1 MDERNRQYLSGN
13 MDDDV
18 RTQTLGETRFQERP
32 FGSDSQTEVIP
43 PRKAYTS
50 LWLFSETNPFRV
62 RCKAI
67 VDSKPFDYFILL
79 TIFANC
85 ILLAMNTPL
94 PNEDKSITNER
105 IESAEIYLLVI
116 FGIECILK
124 VIAFGFLLHPGS
136 YLRSGWNMLD
146 FVVVV
151 TGFLSLPELQLGINA
166 GSLKAL
172 RAARVLRPLK
182 LVSGIPSLQVVMKSI
197 MCAIS
202 PLLQI
207 CLLVGFVVVL
217 YAIIGL
223 QFLNGAFHYVCI
235 ENNGTAAVPDEPQI
249 CAAPDKGGLACPSGS
264 VCKPDWEGPND
275 GITNFDNVFLGM
287 LTVFQVI
294 TNEGW
299 TDIMYWTFD
308 ALDDNAYF
316 FWFLYYSLVVIG
328 SFFMLNLVLGVL
340 SGEFAKERERVE
352 NRKAFLKVR
361 RSEQVERQVTGYLD
375 WLSKAEDILM
385 EEEENGDEGME
396 YERYEGGVAMTSDV
410 LARRRH
416 KTQKDEGFW
425 KNFPRR
431 NKRWRVKVRHI
442 VKHQAF
448 YWTVITC
455 VFLNTVSVA
464 LLHYK
469 QPDWLTQMQDTA
481 ETVFLT
487 FFFVEMCLK
496 IYGLGFQIY
505 FNSQFNR
512 FDFVIVWCSILE
524 YILSK
529 AEGMNLGI
537 SVLRALRLLRLF
549 KFTRYW
555 SSLRNL
561 ITSLLGSIKSI
572 LSLLFLLFLFIVIFA
587 LLGMQLFG
595 AQFKKVRDEN
605 PRTNFD
611 DFWNAMLSVFQIL
624 TGEDWN
630 AVMYDGV
637 VASGG
642 PHSVVGLA
650 SSLYFVLLV
659 ILGNYT
665 LLNVF
670 LAIAVDNLANAQQLN
685 EDEEAEEQAREER
698 KREIKAE
705 FERRIRNG
713 HAINTAVEIDGRRTD
728 GPREAEFEQEDDG
741 ELRPAN
747 LVRTMQ
753 NPERIVPQPSEN
765 AIIDTKTFFIFSP
778 TNPIR
783 IVAHRIVNFRHFDNG
798 ILVCILISSVLLAC
812 EDVVNEE
819 ATINKVLT
827 YFDYVFTTIFAFEV
841 VVKMIDYGV
850 VLHKGSYLR
859 SGWNF
864 IDALVVSSAIASLV
878 LASNPDSSPSAQ
890 KVVKLLRVLRVLR
903 PLKAVNKSRNLK
915 AVFQCIVFS
924 LKNVMNILLITILF
938 LFIFACIGVQLFQGK
953 FFMCNDV
960 SKMTEEECQG
970 SYYAYSSDLSDIN
983 KPEKTD
989 REWGKHDWHFDNV
1002 LYAMSTLF
1010 ASSTGEGWPAVM
1022 QAAIDATDIDRGP
1035 ITNNQIEVAL
1045 YFILFVVI
1053 FSFFFINIF
1062 VALIIL
1068 TFQDEKEKEQGDC
1081 ELERN
1086 QRDCLHIAI
1095 IKKPIQRFMPDNPN
1109 SPQYR
1114 VWQVVD
1120 SAPFEYFIM
1129 LLIVLNTLTMMMK
1142 YYNEPAIYRT
1152 YLDRFNEV
1160 FTFLFT
1166 LEAVLKLYV
1175 FRVNYFRDGW
1185 NCFDF
1190 VIVLGSLLDFIL
1202 THGTS
1207 GALPFDVS
1215 MFRLFRAARL
1225 VKLLKRGY
1233 TIRILLWTFLQSFKS
1248 LPYVGIM
1255 IGLLFFIYAI
1265 IGMQL
1270 FGKVATN
1277 QGELDKEKDG
1287 SDIWGQIAP
1296 RNNFRSFFPAI
1307 QVLFRSATGENWHY
1321 IMLACSSE
1329 ALCTEDAVPKAE
1341 KGATCGSDITYLYF
1355 ISFVFLCS
1363 FLMLNLFVAVIMDN
1377 FEYLTR
1383 DESILGP
1390 HHLDE
1395 FVRVWAEFDPAAT
1408 GRIKHTEVCQ
1418 LLRQMVPPVGIG
1430 MKCPK
1435 IVAYKRLIKMNMPL
1449 DSDGTVEFTAT
1460 LFALVRTALGVLTD
1474 NNNLKK
1480 NDKEM
1485 QALLKRVWPKL
1496 TKNTL
1501 DKIMPKPP
1509 RNAGAQQMT
1518 VGKIYC
1524 AKLIYENYKFLKR
1537 KGDAQDGGNLL
1548 GRFVGGN
1555 GYRNH
1560 SQDIE
1565 RGEDIPM
1572 RSVHRSV
1579 TPTDTTS
1586 HRSLPPSLLSQS
1598 RHSRTSLSSS
1608 PVPRTG
1614 STGDSGV
1621 SENGYHPNMNQHIA
1635 MAIRSGKSPYA
1646 IYGLQE
1652 VDDGDDWC

>member
-1 MDERNRQYLSGN
+1 MDERNRQYLSEN
-13 MDDDV
+13 MDDEL
-18 RTQTLGETRFQERP
+18 RTQTLGETRFQDQQ
-32 FGSDSQTEVIP
+32 FGSQSEVIP
-43 PRKAYTS
+43 PRKTYTS
-50 LWLFSETNPFRV
+50 LWLFAETNPFRM
-62 RCKAI
+62 RCKTI
-67 VDSKPFDYFILL
+67 VESKPFDYFILL

-94 PNEDKSITNER
+94 PKGDKSITNER

-116 FGIECILK
+116 FGLECILK
-124 VIAFGFLLHPGS
+124 IIAFGFMLHPGS

-151 TGFLSLPELQLGINA
+151 TGFISLPELNIGINA

-207 CLLVGFVVVL
+207 CLLVGFVIVL

-223 QFLNGAFHYVCI
+223 QFLNGSFHYVCVT
-235 ENNGTAAVPDEPQI
+235 NGTVPEEPQI
-249 CAAPDKGGLACPSGS
+249 CAAPGKAGLDCDSGQD
-264 VCKPDWEGPND
+264 CKPLWMGPND
-275 GITNFDNVFLGM
+275 GITSFDNIFLGM
-287 LTVFQVI
+287 LAVFQVI

-308 ALDDNAYF
+308 ALDNDAYV

-425 KNFPRR
+425 KNFLRR
-431 NKRWRVKVRHI
+431 NKRWRVKVRHM
-442 VKHQAF
+442 VKHDVF

-455 VFLNTVSVA
+455 VFLNTVSVS
-464 LLHYK
+464 LLHYR
-469 QPDWLTQMQDTA
+469 QPDWLTQMQDKA
-481 ETVFLT
+481 ETIFLT
-487 FFFVEMCLK
+487 FFFLEMCLK

-512 FDFVIVWCSILE
+512 FDFVIVWCSIIE

-595 AQFKKVRDEN
+595 AKFKIAREEN

-637 VASGG
+637 MASGG
-642 PHSVVGLA
+642 PHSVTGLGV
-650 SSLYFVLLV
+650 SLYFVLLV
-659 ILGNYT
+659 VLGNYT

-685 EDEEAEEQAREER
+685 EDEEAEEQAREDR

-705 FERRIRNG
+705 FERRIRNNG
-713 HAINTAVEIDGRRTD
+713 HATNTAVEIDGRRD
-728 GPREAEFEQEDDG
+728 GPREDEFEQEDDG
-741 ELRPAN
+741 DLRPAT
-747 LVRTMQ
+747 LVKTMK
-753 NPERIVPQPSEN
+753 NPERIVVQTSLEKP
-765 AIIDTKTFFIFSP
+765 IIDTKTFFLFSP
-778 TNPIR
+778 TNRIR
-783 IVAHRIVNFRHFDNG
+783 IIAHKIVNFKHFDNG

-812 EDVVNEE
+812 EDVVNEK
-819 ATINKVLT
+819 AQVNKVLT
-827 YFDYVFTTIFAFEV
+827 YCDYVFTTIFAFEV

-850 VLHKGSYLR
+850 LLHKGSYLR
-859 SGWNF
+859 DSWNF

-878 LASNPDSSPSAQ
+878 LASSPDSSPSAQ

-903 PLKAVNKSRNLK
+903 PLKAVNKSQNLK

-953 FFMCNDV
+953 FFGCSDA

-970 SYYAYSSDLSDIN
+970 EFYTYSNDLSDVEN
-983 KPEKTD
+983 PEKSD
-989 REWGKHDWHFDNV
+989 REWSKQDWHFDNV
-1002 LYAMSTLF
+1002 LFAMSTLF

-1022 QAAIDATDIDRGP
+1022 QAAIDATGIDRGP
-1035 ITNNQIEVAL
+1035 IVNNQIEVAL

-1114 VWQVVD
+1114 VWQIVD

-1142 YYNEPAIYRT
+1142 YYNEPATYRT
-1152 YLDRFNEV
+1152 YLNRFNEV

-1175 FRVNYFRDGW
+1175 FRRNYFRDGW

-1190 VIVLGSLLDFIL
+1190 VIVLGSLVDFII
-1202 THGTS
+1202 THGSS
-1207 GALPFDVS
+1207 GEVPFDVS
-1215 MFRLFRAARL
+1215 MFRIFRAARL

-1270 FGKVATN
+1270 FGKVSIKM
-1277 QGELDKEKDG
+1277 GEDPVMGE
-1287 SDIWGQIAP
+1287 SDIWTQMTN

-1307 QVLFRSATGENWHY
+1307 QVLFRAATGENWHY
-1321 IMLACSSE
+1321 IMLACTSE
-1329 ALCTEDAVPKAE
+1329 ALCTDDAVPA
-1341 KGATCGSDITYLYF
+1341 KGKGETCGSDIAYLYF

-1449 DSDGTVEFTAT
+1449 DADGTVEFTAT

-1509 RNAGAQQMT
+1509 RDAGTQQMT

-1537 KGDAQDGGNLL
+1537 KGDTQDGGNIL

-1555 GYRNH
+1555 GYRNVH
-1560 SQDIE
+1560 GSQDME
-1565 RGEDIPM
+1565 RNEDIPM
-1572 RSVHRSV
+1572 RSLRPSV

-1608 PVPRTG
+1608 PVPRA
-1614 STGDSGV
+1614 SSAGDSGV